1 MQDVE
6 LKHDRVRG
14 LLETTGAEALLL
26 QEPSNI
32 AWFTAGADL
41 QRCASD
47 CPATSLFVTPEAR
60 LFATNSVDSI
70 QIFEREVYGLGFQLK
85 QREWF
90 QPHHDLVH
98 DLCRGRKVL
107 SDRGPVGTKHAG
119 RKIQRLRLPLTEL
132 EVERLRL
139 LSAVAVHAVEATAG
153 HLKPG
158 ITEAEVAGEISHR
171 LLKRTVFPERIQVI
185 ADGRGERYR
194 HWAFSEQPIQNYVV
208 LSCCARRWG
217 LHVGVTRT
225 VCFGDVPP
233 ELTSA
238 FQKALLVHA
247 TGMFFSRGGEAVS
260 DVWKKVQRI
269 YEKFGIGSE
278 WHLADQASLVGF
290 SLNETQIGPQS
301 VGEIPVPS
309 AVFWHPS
316 VGPAMMGDTLLCR
329 DSRVEQL
336 TLSSSWPR
344 ICVQVKGR
352 DIPCPGI
359 LCHPG
364 SATDVASESAASD
377 SARIERSILNPS
389 DESGPETL
397 ESIWELPV
405 PNNAPV
411 WEEDDSPYSHESVLD

>member
-1 MQDVE
+1 M
-6 LKHDRVRG
+6 
-14 LLETTGAEALLL
+14 
-26 QEPSNI
+26 
-32 AWFTAGADL
+32 
-41 QRCASD
+41 
-47 CPATSLFVTPEAR
+47 
-60 LFATNSVDSI
+60 
-70 QIFEREVYGLGFQLK
+70 
-85 QREWF
+85 
-90 QPHHDLVH
+90 
-98 DLCRGRKVL
+98 
-107 SDRGPVGTKHAG
+107 
-119 RKIQRLRLPLTEL
+119 
-132 EVERLRL
+132 
-139 LSAVAVHAVEATAG
+139 
-153 HLKPG
+153 
-158 ITEAEVAGEISHR
+158 
-171 LLKRTVFPERIQVI
+171 
-185 ADGRGERYR
+185 
-194 HWAFSEQPIQNYVV
+194 
-208 LSCCARRWG
+208 
-217 LHVGVTRT
+217 
-225 VCFGDVPP
+225 
-233 ELTSA
+233 
-238 FQKALLVHA
+238 
-247 TGMFFSRGGEAVS
+247 
-260 DVWKKVQRI
+260 QRI

-278 WHLADQASLVGF
+278 WQLADQASLVGF

-316 VGPAMMGDTLLCR
+316 VGRAMMGDTLLCR